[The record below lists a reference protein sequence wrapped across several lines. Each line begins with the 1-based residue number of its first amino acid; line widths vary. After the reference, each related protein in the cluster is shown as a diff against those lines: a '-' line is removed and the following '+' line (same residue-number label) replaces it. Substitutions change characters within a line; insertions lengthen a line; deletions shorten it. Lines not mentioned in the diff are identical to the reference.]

1 MNKPKSE
8 TKCAGGPKTEE
19 GRKRSARN
27 AVRHGV
33 LSNKMIVLQSE
44 STEEYEELKRDY
56 YDSLQPAN
64 FMERELV
71 DEMIW
76 AKWRQR
82 RSITSETAAIDLQMD
97 RDAKKLEQV
106 VPGVDDSTRTAQ
118 AIKTLTDES
127 GELALLSRYETR
139 LSRMYHRALDKL
151 LALQDRRRGEAPPA
165 ENKQPAPASDA
176 QKQKLPN
183 ELQPRPVAVEK
194 VIPTGLP
201 APSANLPP
209 RESPVSPITVRR

>member
-1 MNKPKSE
+1 
-8 TKCAGGPKTEE
+8 
-19 GRKRSARN
+19 
-27 AVRHGV
+27 
-33 LSNKMIVLQSE
+33 MIVLQSE
-44 STEEYEELKRDY
+44 SREEYEELKRDY